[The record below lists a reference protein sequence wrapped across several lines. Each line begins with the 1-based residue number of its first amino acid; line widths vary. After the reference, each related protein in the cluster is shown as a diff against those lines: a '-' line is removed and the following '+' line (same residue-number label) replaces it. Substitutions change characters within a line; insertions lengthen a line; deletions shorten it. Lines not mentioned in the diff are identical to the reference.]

1 MSLDECARWLADG
14 RSTSSDGK
22 NGAGK
27 SKSKSKSKPGT
38 KVTAPSKR
46 KALGDVT
53 NGSTHKSVK
62 SVLNAKKALDV
73 SGSTGGSS
81 GKSSKSTP
89 GSSGKKRGRQAPAFA
104 VAAVDERGV
113 DLGCSKCRYG
123 RYGCAT
129 CRERAGVFETAVMI
143 VESADDDPYDF
154 GATTTY
160 AADEMEDKENEPTAP
175 AFKRAKRG
183 AKNPGPRTLVP
194 QSALAAAN
202 SHPRGTNRRR
212 TSHPTPSPSSTRTRR
227 QRGSRRPPPRRRS
240 SNASYQS
247 TWATT
252 PVRRSS
258 PPRSRPGCNSAAR
271 SAGKGGAGVP
281 SAGNARGCGSRRRRL
296 GKTGRAL
303 GILTASGISPSSR
316 CPRPGTSASLF
327 NRT

>member
-1 MSLDECARWLADG
+1 MDEDEREAQREAEAVADRWVGARVKKWFRLPKPRGRRKKGAPPPPDGEYVWGTVVETRARRMEVWAPHVPCAFVRYDDGDEEDMSLDECARWLADG

-27 SKSKSKSKPGT
+27 SKSKSKHGT

-154 GATTTY
+154 GATTT
-160 AADEMEDKENEPTAP
+160 
-175 AFKRAKRG
+175 
-183 AKNPGPRTLVP
+183 
-194 QSALAAAN
+194 
-202 SHPRGTNRRR
+202 
-212 TSHPTPSPSSTRTRR
+212 
-227 QRGSRRPPPRRRS
+227 
-240 SNASYQS
+240 
-247 TWATT
+247 TT
-252 PVRRSS
+252 
-258 PPRSRPGCNSAAR
+258 
-271 SAGKGGAGVP
+271 
-281 SAGNARGCGSRRRRL
+281 
-296 GKTGRAL
+296 
-303 GILTASGISPSSR
+303 
-316 CPRPGTSASLF
+316 
-327 NRT
+327 